1 MIPVKSYSKGK
12 DSKGGAASSGSSAI
26 NLKVADAAKKLAE
39 THTIWGWEFNGT
51 QDIDGDLKSN
61 GVVDAAQGLST

>member
-12 DSKGGAASSGSSAI
+12 DSKGRATSSGSSPI
-26 NLKVADAAKKLAE
+26 SLKIADAAKKLVE
-39 THTIWGWEFNGT
+39 THTIWGQEFNGT
-51 QDIDGDLKSN
+51 DDVDGDLKSN

>member
-12 DSKGGAASSGSSAI
+12 DSKGRVASSGSSPI

-39 THTIWGWEFNGT
+39 THTIWG
-51 QDIDGDLKSN
+51 
-61 GVVDAAQGLST
+61 